1 MLDTGDMVKKAI
13 AAYKDGKKAQARDLL
28 TKVVDVDE
36 RNEQGWLYLSLVV
49 DSLEEQELCL
59 ENVLSI
65 NPANAQAR
73 KAIDVVRKKQGKPPL
88 GDAPSSVGKMP
99 STPPPASP
107 PPNADPWG
115 NVDAAWGDLAS
126 GSGRSSNS
134 WGDTLSDE
142 PNPWGGGSSTAPSA
156 DPWGVS
162 DTPAPPASAPP
173 PATSTA
179 SSAKSPWDSGAWE
192 VPPPPPSPSNAA
204 APPSAGQSPWGESS
218 SDTGWFADTP
228 ATSVEW
234 GQSSGGGY
242 HGSGQNVGG
251 PSSSELDNWIDG
263 LNLGSKG
270 DSAPTTP
277 PASPSPQQTDDSLA
291 NLDWSAGWE
300 GMGSAS
306 VFSGNAGFEQTS
318 PFNVAD
324 LGGGAVASPDAY
336 LKKPETKKPEPVK
349 PVLSKPTAPPTP
361 SRSRIESDDDD
372 DEDEGYGYGQVR
384 FGDESK
390 SSDSFFKGDFL
401 DEGDEDEYAEYF
413 ALIPEE
419 IQVPVESKVKAKAK
433 QKSSGGSPIVVI
445 LLVLLNFAALAGL
458 VFNFMS

>member
-13 AAYKDGKKAQARDLL
+13 AAYKDGKKSQARDLL

-65 NPANAQAR
+65 NPTNAQAR

-99 STPPPASP
+99 STPPASP
-107 PPNADPWG
+107 PPSADPWG

-134 WGDTLSDE
+134 WGDTLSTD
-142 PNPWGGGSSTAPSA
+142 PNPWGGGGNTAPST
-156 DPWGVS
+156 DSWGVGS
-162 DTPAPPASAPP
+162 TPEPPASTPP
-173 PATSTA
+173 PATSKA

-192 VPPPPPSPSNAA
+192 APPPPPSP
-204 APPSAGQSPWGESS
+204 PSAASEQPPVSQSPWGESS
-218 SDTGWFADTP
+218 SDTGWFSDAP

-242 HGSGQNVGG
+242 HGSGQNVGS

-270 DSAPTTP
+270 DSAPATP

-324 LGGGAVASPDAY
+324 LGGGAVASPDTY
-336 LKKPETKKPEPVK
+336 LKPEAKKSEPAKPAP
-349 PVLSKPTAPPTP
+349 SKPATPPP
-361 SRSRIESDDDD
+361 PARSRFDDDDDDD
-372 DEDEGYGYGQVR
+372 DEQAR
-384 FGDESK
+384 
-390 SSDSFFKGDFL
+390 SSDRFFSGDFL
-401 DEGDEDEYAEYF
+401 DEDEEDEYADFF
-413 ALIPEE
+413 AMIPEE
-419 IQVPVESKVKAKAK
+419 IQAPAESKVKAKAK
-433 QKSSGGSPIVVI
+433 QKSGGGSPVVVI

-458 VFNFMS
+458 VFNLMS